1 MIYSSNYHSPAA
13 KARHC
18 SKGFTQFAPPS
29 CLRVLL
35 VCAMLFITLGTRADD
50 YKEVGQLRYQCNSD
64 NKTATLFNVSST
76 SKPAEGAALTIPETI
91 VVDGTTYT
99 VTALNANCLSTEN
112 GCPLLGSITLPSTVK
127 TIGENAFKGQSK
139 LTSVNFP
146 DVETITGGAFSGCTS
161 LKEATLGIYSTV
173 KGQDNKFIFDN
184 DVPLEK
190 LTLSRAETDK
200 STNDKDDVKGIIF
213 QSLTNLKELHL
224 PALKTLIWRGDF
236 NNYKALTTIDAP
248 LLENIPSQ
256 TFISCDELDSV
267 YLPSVKEIEGGG
279 AFYNCKKLRGI
290 YCPVCTKVGNS
301 FVSGTP
307 NLKTLNFPAMKDVGE
322 FWFSG
327 ISSVTTI
334 NLPNA
339 ENLGNDA
346 FYACTSLTDL
356 RAPKVKTIGSY
367 AFYNCSS
374 LTSVNMP
381 YVTSIGSTAFSQCTK
396 LSSVNLPELQS
407 MSGESFAG
415 DVLLTELHLPK
426 LTTLLNT
433 GISIPNIRVL
443 DLPELTNRGSS
454 NLIANN
460 AQGNT
465 TLEEV
470 NAPKLETLN
479 AGDFAGCTNLK
490 KVNVEA
496 AKTISG
502 SAFQGCT
509 SLESLSLPNA
519 TSIEYS
525 AFAGCTALK
534 YLDLPS
540 ATSIAGGALSG
551 CTALEYLHLGPEIK
565 DVSGGQIF
573 ISNDA
578 LTHDVH
584 IKLDYKGGVITA
596 PTYLDAQKKDVYIY
610 HVDYS
615 LLNSYMNADTWKNF
629 IFERTLDD
637 ASETKFTNG
646 RYYFSLKRALKPG
659 EWSTLVLPFSLTD
672 TEVKAMFGDNVKL
685 AKYTGST
692 KNYEDGYILN
702 FEKTETITA
711 GEPVLICGADEK
723 SDNTYLAGK
732 LLLGTDDNRGTYVES
747 AVSMTD
753 PTTDTNNQFNLKGTY
768 IHNASF
774 IQAGDYYLGSGNSL
788 HHAKSAKALG
798 SARMVVRYEGK
809 NPQAKLAALNFD
821 GVTTGIDEV
830 RMDNDTREALTGSSS
845 APAYNL
851 NGQRVGSGY
860 KGIIII
866 NGKKI
871 LRH

>member
-1 MIYSSNYHSPAA
+1 
-13 KARHC
+13 
-18 SKGFTQFAPPS
+18 
-29 CLRVLL
+29 
-35 VCAMLFITLGTRADD
+35 MLFITLGTPADD

-64 NKTATLFNVSST
+64 DNTATLVQVSST
-76 SKPAEGAALTIPETI
+76 STLSEGAALTIPKTI
-91 VVDGTTYT
+91 DVDGTTYT

-146 DVETITGGAFSGCTS
+146 DVETIVGGAFSGCTS
-161 LKEATLGIYSTV
+161 LKEASLGIYSTV
-173 KGQDNKFIFDN
+173 KGQDNNKFIFDN
-184 DVPLEK
+184 NVPLEK

-213 QSLTNLKELHL
+213 QSLTNLKELYL
-224 PALKTLIWRGDF
+224 PALKTLNWRGDF

-248 LLENIPSQ
+248 LLENIPSE

-267 YLPSVKEIEGGG
+267 YLPGVKEIDGG
-279 AFYNCKKLRGI
+279 AAFYKCNKLRGI
-290 YCPVCTKVGNS
+290 FCPACTSVGNS
-301 FVSGTP
+301 FVSETP

-339 ENLGNDA
+339 ENIGNDA

-356 RAPKVKTIGSY
+356 RAPNVKTIGSY

-396 LSSVNLPELQS
+396 LSSVILPELQS

-415 DVLLTELHLPK
+415 DLLLTELHLPK

-565 DVSGGQIF
+565 DVSQGQIF

-584 IKLDYKGGVITA
+584 IKFDYKDGVIIA
-596 PTYLDAQKKDVYIY
+596 PQYLSQHKDVYIY

-615 LLNSYMNADTWKNF
+615 LLHDYMNNDTWKNF

-637 ASETKFTNG
+637 ASETQFTNG
-646 RYYFSLKRALKPG
+646 RYYFSLKRALKPA
-659 EWSTLVLPFSLTD
+659 EWSTLVLPFSLSAD
-672 TEVKAMFGDNVKL
+672 EVKAMFGNNVKL

-692 KNYEDGYILN
+692 KKSEDGYILN
-702 FEKTETITA
+702 FDKTETITA

-732 LLLGTDDNRGTYVES
+732 LLLGTDENRGSDVVST
-747 AVSMTD
+747 VSMTD

-774 IQAGDYYLGSGNSL
+774 IQAGDYYLGSGNAL

-830 RMDNDTREALTGSSS
+830 RMDNDTREALTGNSS

>member
-13 KARHC
+13 KERHR

-29 CLRVLL
+29 CLRILL

-64 NKTATLFNVSST
+64 NKTATLVQVSST
-76 SKPAEGAALTIPETI
+76 SKPAEGTALIIPETI
-91 VVDGTTYT
+91 DVDGTTYT

-127 TIGENAFKGQSK
+127 TIGENAFKGQTM

-146 DVETITGGAFSGCTS
+146 YVETIAGGAFSGCTS
-161 LKEATLGIYSTV
+161 LKEAYLGIYTTV
-173 KGQDNKFIFDN
+173 TGQDNKFIFDT
-184 DVPLEK
+184 DGPLEK

-200 STNDKDDVKGIIF
+200 SINDNDDVKGF
-213 QSLTNLKELHL
+213 DFPPLTNLKELHL

-236 NNYKALTTIDAP
+236 DNYKALTTIDAP

-267 YLPSVKEIEGGG
+267 YLPSVKEIDGGG

-301 FVSGTP
+301 FVSGTS
-307 NLKTLNFPAMKDVGE
+307 NLKTLNFPAIKDVGE

-339 ENLGNDA
+339 ENIGKDA
-346 FYACTSLTDL
+346 FYGCTSLTDL
-356 RAPKVKTIGSY
+356 RAPKVKTIGDY
-367 AFYNCSS
+367 AFYNCNS

-381 YVTSIGSTAFSQCTK
+381 YVTSIGITAFSQCTK
-396 LSSVNLPELQS
+396 LSSVILPELQS
-407 MSGESFAG
+407 MSGESFNG

-426 LTTLLNT
+426 LTTLLN
-433 GISIPNIRVL
+433 GGLYIPNIRIL
-443 DLPELTNRGSS
+443 DLPELTTRDNS

-502 SAFQGCT
+502 GAFSGCT
-509 SLESLSLPNA
+509 SLDSLDLPNA
-519 TSIEYS
+519 TSITDG
-525 AFAGCTALK
+525 AFMGCTALK
-534 YLDLPS
+534 YL
-540 ATSIAGGALSG
+540 
-551 CTALEYLHLGPEIK
+551 HLGPEIT
-565 DVSGGQIF
+565 DVSGGKIF
-573 ISNDA
+573 ISGNTLD
-578 LTHDVH
+578 HDVH
-584 IKLDYKGGVITA
+584 IKLDYKGGVITGSQ
-596 PTYLDAQKKDVYIY
+596 YLGAQKDWYIF

-615 LLNSYMNADTWKNF
+615 RLHDYMNNDTWKNF

-637 ASETKFTNG
+637 ASETQFTNG

-659 EWSTLVLPFSLTD
+659 EWSTLVLPFSLRAE
-672 TEVKAMFGDNVKL
+672 EVKAMFGDNVKL

-692 KNYEDGYILN
+692 KNTENGYILN

-711 GEPVLICGADEK
+711 GEPVLICGANEK
-723 SDNTYLAGK
+723 SDNTYQAGK
-732 LLLGTDDNRGTYVES
+732 LVLGTDDNRGSDVVST
-747 AVSMTD
+747 VSMTD
-753 PTTDTNNQFNLKGTY
+753 PTTDTSNQFNLKGTY

-774 IQAGDYYLGSGNSL
+774 IQAGDYYFGSGNAL

-851 NGQRVGSGY
+851 NGQRVSNSY

-871 LRH
+871 LKH